1 MKNEDVRV
9 FENYGLIPSWAIV
22 GWDRNKP
29 KDQLQIYE
37 ISDLTGQNL
46 DFDDSLKIIGIIES
60 VAILAMAVLEMY
72 YLIFD
77 IPKAIYGTMI
87 FFLIMLSA
95 VTGIMFLRQLVL
107 MRSNEAKLRKQLFLS
122 HICHLAYELG
132 LGDNIRYL
140 ILMSDLEIM
149 ERCSKTLTR
158 IAWQVI
164 EAEEKCGHLS
174 KEEGSFREEFKKVH
188 TLFLEFGLVNEKWDG
203 YFKQAALP
211 ITA

>member
-1 MKNEDVRV
+1 MKNEHVRV
-9 FENYGLIPSWAIV
+9 FENYDLIPSWAIV
-22 GWDRNKP
+22 GWSRNKP
-29 KDQLQIYE
+29 KDQLATYE

-46 DFDDSLKIIGIIES
+46 DLDDSLKIIGIIES

-77 IPKAIYGTMI
+77 IPKVIYGTMI

-95 VTGIMFLRQLVL
+95 VTGIMFLRQLVI
-107 MRSNEAKLRKQLFLS
+107 MISNQAKLCKQLFLS

-132 LGDNIRYL
+132 LGDNIRHL

-149 ERCSKTLTR
+149 KRCSETLTQ

-164 EAEEKCGHLS
+164 EAEKKYGHISRQADCLRDKF
-174 KEEGSFREEFKKVH
+174 KEVHALFHEFN
-188 TLFLEFGLVNEKWDG
+188 LANEKWDV
-203 YFKQAALP
+203 YFKEDAIP
-211 ITA
+211 IIA